1 MEGGSCQRR
10 CQDSTC
16 QHWQVS
22 LRDQVSEILAFCEI
36 TTLFSSNFL
45 GSHRYPEPWGESMRE
60 VVALKDDAS
69 SSLWAINFYKLPD
82 MGQDTH
88 YAKAHSLVHIYSQR
102 RSYPPRLKRSSI
114 KEEHR
119 ISRFQLLRFV
129 EENYPYIVYIQ
140 SMTLFFVID
149 RGQ

>member
-1 MEGGSCQRR
+1 
-10 CQDSTC
+10 
-16 QHWQVS
+16 
-22 LRDQVSEILAFCEI
+22 
-36 TTLFSSNFL
+36 
-45 GSHRYPEPWGESMRE
+45 MRE

-102 RSYPPRLKRSSI
+102 RSYPPGLKRSSI

-129 EENYPYIVYIQ
+129 EENYPQEIKEIYNRIEFVADKFALPITYIFGHPYESRELRILSV
-140 SMTLFFVID
+140 V
-149 RGQ
+149 GQNV